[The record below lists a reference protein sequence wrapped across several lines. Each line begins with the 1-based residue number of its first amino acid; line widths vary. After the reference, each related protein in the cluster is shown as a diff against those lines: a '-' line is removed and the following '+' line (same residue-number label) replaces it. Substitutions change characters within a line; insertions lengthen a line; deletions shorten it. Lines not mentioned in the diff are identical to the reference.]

1 MIENINIHKDVIH
14 KEIDLIQD
22 VVKRMANN
30 SFLAKGWMI
39 TLLGVITALCKDNLL
54 DTNGIFK
61 ESSIYIY
68 LMLCLPVI
76 MFWYLD
82 AYFLLQERFYR
93 HLYNWVIAERIK
105 GNFEN
110 LYGLTPQIKFNDKKN
125 VQSVWSVMISETLI
139 IFYSLP
145 LIICLSLVTFVVSKS
160 LLVLMLVLL
169 VYIFLIIYFLNKST
183 K

>member
-1 MIENINIHKDVIH
+1 MIENTMIHKEIIH

-22 VVKRMANN
+22 VIKRMANN

-39 TLLGVITALCKDNLL
+39 TLLGVISALCKDQLF
-54 DTNGIFK
+54 DTNGTFK
-61 ESSIYIY
+61 ESSVYIYI
-68 LMLCLPVI
+68 MLCLPVI

-93 HLYNWVIAERIK
+93 HLYNWIIGERVK

-110 LYGLTPQIKFNDKKN
+110 LYGLSPQIQFKDKKN
-125 VQSVWSVMISETLI
+125 VRSVWHIMISETLI
-139 IFYSLP
+139 IFYLLPVILCISIAVYSLTGSLP
-145 LIICLSLVTFVVSKS
+145 GLITILLLYVALFIFYLSKS
-160 LLVLMLVLL
+160 
-169 VYIFLIIYFLNKST
+169 K

>member
-1 MIENINIHKDVIH
+1 MENTNIYKDIIH

-22 VVKRMANN
+22 VIKRMANN

-54 DTNGIFK
+54 DKTGDNN
-61 ESSIYIY
+61 ETSVYIYI
-68 LMLCLPVI
+68 LMCLPII

-93 HLYNWVIAERIK
+93 HLYNWAVAERIK

-110 LYGLTPQIKFNDKKN
+110 LYGLTPQIQFKDKKN
-125 VQSVWSVMISETLI
+125 VKSVWQVMISETLLV
-139 IFYSLP
+139 FYSLP
-145 LIICLSLVTFVVSKS
+145 LIICLGLICYTKFNHLFALIAILSIYPIIVV
-160 LLVLMLVLL
+160 
-169 VYIFLIIYFLNKST
+169 YYLIK